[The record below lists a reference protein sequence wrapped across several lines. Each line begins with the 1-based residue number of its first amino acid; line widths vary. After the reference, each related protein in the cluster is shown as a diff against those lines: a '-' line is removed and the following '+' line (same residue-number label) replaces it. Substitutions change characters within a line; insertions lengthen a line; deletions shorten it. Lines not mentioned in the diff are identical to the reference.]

1 MLAALVPGP
10 TPSRPRPSASEQ
22 KTPPLRGEQAAKAA
36 GRGRGKRPQPG
47 PALHPHPRRAR
58 LKASKAWE
66 PIRPGC
72 KPPPPLPGCAV
83 QNPTSVTWPSQHP
96 PSHFLEDL
104 CGLGRKFVPSD
115 KAEDNEG
122 GATRP
127 EALREETVP
136 ASRSWTPPG
145 DPARCHSAEAGHAWS
160 LQVPPALPQP
170 SYNAHRAAGSGFRQ
184 ETA

>member
-1 MLAALVPGP
+1 MLVSRRGLLFAPWRPEILILCPLGRQQSSQLVSPLGNNPGLAHGQD
-10 TPSRPRPSASEQ
+10 AS
-22 KTPPLRGEQAAKAA
+22 
-36 GRGRGKRPQPG
+36 
-47 PALHPHPRRAR
+47 HPHRFPAAPYRT
-58 LKASKAWE
+58 
-66 PIRPGC
+66 
-72 KPPPPLPGCAV
+72 
-83 QNPTSVTWPSQHP
+83 PTSVTWPSQHP

-136 ASRSWTPPG
+136 ASRSWTSPG